1 MASIQSHYFYTEV
14 PGQSDEYVD
23 FDQFLDFTSVDGD
36 ISSASANSVSPEMA
50 LPYDADM
57 FGDDLLDFTQPTFPD
72 MFNYELSQ
80 DAFLDQS
87 TEMGLMQGPAPVFD
101 DVAFHGYQPYDF
113 RQMVEAQAAADPRIV
128 STKEKRREASIALH
142 LQRLCDATALDLEM
156 SSDSSASFSSQSWSD
171 CMRESIS
178 PKPISTSTSTRSTPV
193 SSQEAGGMEMV
204 LDLNMNAASNLPKKQ
219 KPRSQ
224 AQKENY
230 IKARKYGA
238 CEKHKKQH
246 KRVSHQVVP
255 FIRHLTCFQCNCL
268 EKAAARA
275 GVNEVPMDVSYRE
288 QPRPQ
293 QTVLPGTHPYS
304 LPGHEPTVISP
315 SLRPTAK
322 MIKKLKS
329 THSPRYDSSLCT
341 SALQQSVKTK
351 TNVDSVAGHSLRNI
365 TNVSQSS
372 VKDRQHVPSSPSH
385 VSRKTAILDLSPI
398 RDRKHAHNSSG
409 LVLTS
414 QSPTMPPSLRTLRSS
429 VGQQVS
435 WFSAL
440 GSTPASNSVRSSESK
455 STKQV
460 MLRTNRSDTGTVR
473 APNLEVRRP
482 RQTTVSRQV
491 KDEST
496 SPTASLMHTQS
507 LRRFQ
512 NRGALAVSNLTQRP
526 VVLEGSRLPSA
537 ILTTGLQSPGST
549 GSSGLFGQSA
559 AMVRCFVAQ
568 MGEVFATNVL
578 AFAGAWRSSLPFT
591 TWLEDVTYKGL
602 SLGGWSLMSAKKG
615 LQLHSM
621 RTFWSA

>member
-1 MASIQSHYFYTEV
+1 MASVQSHLFYTEV

-57 FGDDLLDFTQPTFPD
+57 FGDDLLDFTQPAFPD
-72 MFNYELSQ
+72 VFNYELSQ

-87 TEMGLMQGPAPVFD
+87 PEMGMMQGPAQVFD
-101 DVAFHGYQPYDF
+101 DVAFHDYQHCDF
-113 RQMVEAQAAADPRIV
+113 RQMVEAQAAADPRIA

-156 SSDSSASFSSQSWSD
+156 SSDSSASFSSPSWSD

-178 PKPISTSTSTRSTPV
+178 PKPISTSTSTGSTPV

-246 KRVSHQVVP
+246 KR
-255 FIRHLTCFQCNCL
+255 CNCL
-268 EKAAARA
+268 EKAAARV

-293 QTVLPGTHPYS
+293 QTVLSGTHPYS

-315 SLRPTAK
+315 PLRPTAK
-322 MIKKLKS
+322 VIKKLKS

-341 SALQQSVKTK
+341 SALQQSVETK
-351 TNVDSVAGHSLRNI
+351 TNVDSVAGHSPRNI
-365 TNVSQSS
+365 TNVAQSS
-372 VKDRQHVPSSPSH
+372 VQDRQHVPSSPSD
-385 VSRKTAILDLSPI
+385 VPRKNTILDLSPI

-414 QSPTMPPSLRTLRSS
+414 QSPTMHPSVKTLRTS

-440 GSTPASNSVRSSESK
+440 GSIPASNTVRSSESK

-482 RQTTVSRQV
+482 RQTTVSRHV

-496 SPTASLMHTQS
+496 FPTASPMQTQS
-507 LRRFQ
+507 LGRFQ
-512 NRGALAVSNLTQRP
+512 CRGALAVSNPTQRP
-526 VVLEGSRLPSA
+526 VVLERSRLPSA

-549 GSSGLFGQSA
+549 GSSSLFGQSA
-559 AMVRCFVAQ
+559 AMVRCFVVQ
-568 MGEVFATNVL
+568 MGEMFATNGL

-591 TWLEDVTYKGL
+591 TWLENVTYKTL
-602 SLGGWSLMSAKKG
+602 SLGGRSLMSAKKG